1 MDHPVAASAIGN
13 LPSAF
18 AAACRLSRN
27 DAELF
32 ERCREAL
39 VGRFNSPAIW
49 FDITTPLGAAPRVG
63 PAQMDDGAVAVARIR
78 SGETEVVITAGAEVA
93 DALRSVALPLAHG
106 LSVVAELRSVLMER
120 QAALDDATF

>member
-39 VGRFNSPAIW
+39 VGRFNSTAIW
-49 FDITTPLGAAPRVG
+49 FDITTPLGAAPRVAVTMTVSCCCGSFDG
-63 PAQMDDGAVAVARIR
+63 PDCAN
-78 SGETEVVITAGAEVA
+78 AGAANAAASMRACADVA
-93 DALRSVALPLAHG
+93 ARNI
-106 LSVVAELRSVLMER
+106 
-120 QAALDDATF
+120 QDDMR

>member
-39 VGRFNSPAIW
+39 VGRFNSIARHLESRREW
-49 FDITTPLGAAPRVG
+49 RNRAMLDELKSMTRELAVLLQLG
-63 PAQMDDGAVAVARIR
+63 D
-78 SGETEVVITAGAEVA
+78 E
-93 DALRSVALPLAHG
+93 
-106 LSVVAELRSVLMER
+106 
-120 QAALDDATF
+120 